1 MDLDD
6 DTAHSA
12 HQYVKQVSEQTV
24 EQFIGTARIAIS
36 IKDTQRRYLFAN
48 PVLGSIIGC
57 NSQNIIG
64 QVAYTLM
71 PPAMAAV
78 IRALDQRVLDTGAPI
93 ESEVTLTHEGAT
105 RSYYFKHL
113 PLTND
118 AGQIAAIGAIAVD
131 MTEHKQAQDAI
142 QKQQEISMILR
153 ERERL
158 ARDIDTII
166 GDVLSQ
172 VNKQAH
178 LASET
183 LLAGDTAQ
191 TRGQLADLQSV
202 IQEAQNRV
210 QGFALGISIDDEIDP
225 DFAALYHERGFF
237 AALREYVR
245 RFSERF
251 TLEVETSIPPHLLHE
266 DFPTTVQIQLL
277 HIAQESLT
285 AARHYANARHVWL
298 AFDLRE
304 RMLQLTIT
312 DDGQRSAPLPDIPNA
327 ARRITDQDYAL
338 RRLGERVRDIGG
350 MLDVRTAPHEPGI
363 VVSIPLRRQ
372 GDLPVQSLRVL
383 LASPQAEPTRLL
395 QTLLE
400 THGLRVAGVAQTGS
414 EAEEQTRALR
424 PDIVLL
430 DTALPPHG
438 APDVVRQIKA
448 QHPDLKA
455 VIFTDD
461 ATDDELFAAIRSG
474 AVGYLPLNLPP
485 ENLLELLLGLQRGE
499 VALLPEMAQK
509 VLEAFAHT
517 NEHPDEQAPPS
528 AAPESLS
535 SLLSPRQMEVLWLV
549 AQDYTYREVGEI
561 LGFSER
567 TIKHYM
573 SGIIKQLQLQS
584 RAEAVALV
592 RQRMNQP
599 PPESS

>member
-1 MDLDD
+1 MDLDE
-6 DTAHSA
+6 DTAQSA
-12 HQYVKQVSEQTV
+12 QKHVKQVSEQTLQ
-24 EQFIGTARIAIS
+24 QFISTARVALS
-36 IKDTQRRYLFAN
+36 IKDTNGHYLFVNRIFSAM
-48 PVLGSIIGC
+48 IGQES
-57 NSQNIIG
+57 NHIVG
-64 QVAYTLM
+64 QVAHTLM

-93 ESEVTLTHEGAT
+93 ESEVTLAHDGST

-118 AGQIAAIGAIAVD
+118 AGQISAIGAIAVD

-158 ARDIDTII
+158 ARDINTII
-166 GDVLSQ
+166 GGVLSQ
-172 VNKQAH
+172 VDNQAH

-191 TRGQLADLQSV
+191 ARGQLADLQTV
-202 IQEAQNRV
+202 VQDAQNRV
-210 QGFALGISIDDEIDP
+210 QGLALGVSIDDEIDP

-237 AALREYVR
+237 AALREYAR

-251 TLEVETSIPPHLLHE
+251 NLEVETSIPPHLLHE

-277 HIAQESLT
+277 HIVQEALT

-304 RMLQLTIT
+304 RMLHLTIT
-312 DDGQRSAPLPDIPNA
+312 DDGQRSASLPDIPNA

-350 MLDVRTAPHEPGI
+350 MVDVRTAPHEPGI

-383 LASPQAEPTRLL
+383 LASPQARPTRLL

-414 EAEEQTRALR
+414 EAEEQTRTLR
-424 PDIVLL
+424 PDIILL

-438 APDVVRQIKA
+438 APDVVRQIKT

-474 AVGYLPLNLPP
+474 AVGYLPLSLPP
-485 ENLLELLLGLQRGE
+485 ENLLELLLGLPRGE

-517 NEHPDEQAPPS
+517 NEHPGENDLPS
-528 AAPESLS
+528 TAPESLS

-573 SGIIKQLQLQS
+573 SSIIKQLQLQS

-599 PPESS
+599 PPDTP